1 MLDKT
6 KKDWWKSAVFYQVY
20 PKSFQDT
27 NGDGIGDLQGV
38 IARLDYLAKLGID
51 GIWLSPV
58 YASPQRD
65 NGYDI
70 SDYRAVDPRFGAMED
85 MESLIAQAEKRGI

>member
-27 NGDGIGDLQGV
+27 DGDGFGDLRGV
-38 IARLDYLAKLGID
+38 IGRLDYLEKLGVV
-51 GIWLSPV
+51 GVWLSPLC
-58 YASPQRD
+58 ASPQ
-65 NGYDI
+65 
-70 SDYRAVDPRFGAMED
+70 
-85 MESLIAQAEKRGI
+85 

>member
-6 KKDWWKSAVFYQVY
+6 KRDWWKSAVFYQVY
-20 PKSFQDT
+20 PKSVQDA
-27 NGDGIGDLQGV
+27 NGDGMGDLRGV
-38 IARLDYLAKLGID
+38 IERLDYLEKLGVD

-58 YASPQRD
+58 YKSPNDD

-70 SDYRAVDPRFGAMED
+70 SDYQDISNSPAC
-85 MESLIAQAEKRGI
+85 

>member
-6 KKDWWKSAVFYQVY
+6 KRDWWKSAVFYQVY
-20 PKSFQDT
+20 PKSFQDA
-27 NGDGIGDLQGV
+27 NGDGMGDLRGV
-38 IARLDYLAKLGID
+38 IERLDYLEKLGVD

-65 NGYDI
+65 NGYDKI
-70 SDYRAVDPRFGAMED
+70 GRAHV
-85 MESLIAQAEKRGI
+85 

>member
-1 MLDKT
+1 MLDKS

-27 NGDGIGDLQGV
+27 NGDGLGDLRG
-38 IARLDYLAKLGID
+38 IILHLDYLQKLGVD

-58 YASPQRD
+58 YACQR
-65 NGYDI
+65 
-70 SDYRAVDPRFGAMED
+70 
-85 MESLIAQAEKRGI
+85 QAENVDFRRNGMSFFGGQHSSVCSPYTPLHLPA

>member
-27 NGDGIGDLQGV
+27 DGDGFGDLQGV
-38 IARLDYLAKLGID
+38 IGRLDYLEKLGID
-51 GIWLSPV
+51 GIWLAIV
-58 YASPQRD
+58 AAELLALMVTAVFFIMKRDYYHYA
-65 NGYDI
+65 
-70 SDYRAVDPRFGAMED
+70 
-85 MESLIAQAEKRGI
+85 